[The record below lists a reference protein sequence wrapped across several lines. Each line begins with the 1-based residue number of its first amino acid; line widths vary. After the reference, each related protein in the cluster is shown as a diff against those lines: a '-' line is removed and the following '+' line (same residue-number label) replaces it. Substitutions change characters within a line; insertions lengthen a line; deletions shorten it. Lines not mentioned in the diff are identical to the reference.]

1 MAGLEQLLAPQVPN
15 PIEDLDAR
23 LQQMRQFQN
32 LTPPSPPP
40 ASGQGVS
47 SLLAPYQAAIA
58 AAPTEVTTTDPLSR
72 IQQFTSM
79 LPAQGQ
85 QGQGTPVTNAT
96 GPLKT
101 INGVTMVAPA
111 MRSLMQARQQLGL
124 PIFGN
129 VISSFRTR
137 EQQQRLW
144 NAYQNGTGNLAAKP
158 GTSNHETGHAV
169 DISSGFLSANPNLR
183 QWLLQH
189 GWTND
194 VPGEPWHWQY
204 GV

>member
-1 MAGLEQLLAPQVPN
+1 
-15 PIEDLDAR
+15 
-23 LQQMRQFQN
+23 MRQFKT
-32 LTPPSPPP
+32 LTPPSPSP
-40 ASGQGVS
+40 AAAQGVS
-47 SLLAPYQAAIA
+47 SLLAPYQAAVA
-58 AAPTEVTTTDPLSR
+58 GAPTDVSTTDPFSR
-72 IQQFTSM
+72 LQQLQSM
-79 LPAQGQ
+79 IPQPQTPGNPV
-85 QGQGTPVTNAT
+85 GTAN

-111 MRSLMQARQQLGL
+111 MRSLAQARRELGL

-129 VISSFRTR
+129 VVSSYRTR

-169 DISSGFLSANPNLR
+169 DIASTFLSSHPDLR

>member
-1 MAGLEQLLAPQVPN
+1 
-15 PIEDLDAR
+15 
-23 LQQMRQFQN
+23 MRQFQSM
-32 LTPPSPPP
+32 TPPSPAP
-40 ASGQGVS
+40 AAQQGVS

-58 AAPTEVTTTDPLSR
+58 AAPTDVTTTDPMAR
-72 IQQFTSM
+72 MAQIQGIT
-79 LPAQGQ
+79 AQAG
-85 QGQGTPVTNAT
+85 GTGTPVTGAN

-111 MRSLMQARQQLGL
+111 MRSLAQARQQLGL

-129 VISSFRTR
+129 VVSSYRTR

-144 NAYQNGTGNLAAKP
+144 QAYQNGTGNMAAKP

-169 DISSGFLSANPNLR
+169 DIASSFLSAHPDLR
-183 QWLLQH
+183 SWLLQH